1 MKKTGVTLQSRSRA
15 RDRADRLCL
24 RALGLRARG
33 AALAVALTAGLTGA
47 LVGDPTGWT
56 SAAIS
61 SAEAQVLQPRDLS
74 PAAALPGGLAP
85 NRELS
90 GGSGP
95 DGLPAVLTAHDA
107 ELYRR
112 IFTVQED
119 GRWPEADRLI
129 GQLSDRRLMG
139 HVLAQRYLHPTA
151 YRSKYLELKE
161 WMDHYADHPQAK
173 RIYKLALKRR
183 PANYRR
189 PQPPRTERT
198 KITWSAPRQSYDY
211 VSPRPRSKATR
222 RKVSRLLRQVHR
234 NVLRQRFTVTEK
246 LLNQPSVRSLLDSVE
261 LDEARALVA
270 SGWFYYGNTAR
281 AYELAAPAA
290 QRSGRA
296 APMINWIAG
305 LAAWRLGQI
314 DEAAVYFET
323 LANSDNVAG
332 WNAAAGAYWAARAHL
347 KQQRP
352 DRSSPLLRRAA
363 EHQRTFYGLLA
374 RRALGMKIEFDFG
387 SHRLDPQLTA
397 KLSQSPVGSR
407 ALALMQIGDREAAEG
422 ELVNAGQ
429 WGDPEMG
436 EALLALA
443 QHAKMPG
450 LAYRMGSQLARAGV
464 GEQSSGVLDAALYP
478 IPPWQPQ
485 SGFTLDRALIYAVMR
500 QESGFNTRAKSPDGA
515 RGLMQLMP
523 RTASYMDKGG
533 RYHRG
538 NRRNQL
544 FEPSL
549 NMELGQRYIAYL
561 LVHER
566 VQGDLFRLTTAY
578 NGGPGNLGKW
588 QRAIKADDDPLLF
601 IEALPSKETRLF
613 IERVLTN
620 LWIYRER
627 LGQPAP
633 SLERLAGGDWPRYEA
648 LDGTRSEVAL
658 NGPN

>member
-1 MKKTGVTLQSRSRA
+1 MKARFAAFVLVAGLATALLSAAGPGQAARAQVPQPQDLQSRQTQSITTTLQGSRQGQGT
-15 RDRADRLCL
+15 RQGNL
-24 RALGLRARG
+24 
-33 AALAVALTAGLTGA
+33 
-47 LVGDPTGWT
+47 
-56 SAAIS
+56 
-61 SAEAQVLQPRDLS
+61 
-74 PAAALPGGLAP
+74 PAAQLPL
-85 NRELS
+85 
-90 GGSGP
+90 SGP
-95 DGLPAVLTAHDA
+95 DGLPAVLSSADA
-107 ELYRR
+107 DLYRR
-112 IFTVQED
+112 IFVLQED
-119 GRWPEADRLI
+119 GRWAEADRLVA
-129 GQLSDRRLMG
+129 GLSDHRLMG
-139 HVLAQRYLHPTA
+139 HVLSQRYLHPTA

-161 WMDHYADHPQAK
+161 WMDHYADHPDAK
-173 RIYKLALKRR
+173 RIYQLALKRR

-189 PQPPRTERT
+189 PQPP
-198 KITWSAPRQSYDY
+198 ITASSAVSWAGQRANYDYASPRQ
-211 VSPRPRSKATR
+211 RSRATR
-222 RKVSRLLRQVHR
+222 GKVSRVLRQVRR
-234 NVLRQRFTVTEK
+234 NVHKQRFTVTEE
-246 LLNQPSVRSLLDSVE
+246 LLAQRSVQELLDSVE

-270 SGWFYYGNTAR
+270 SGWFYYGRPER

-296 APMINWIAG
+296 APMINWVAG
-305 LAAWRLGQI
+305 LAAWRLGHI

-363 EHQRTFYGLLA
+363 DYPRTFYGLLA
-374 RRALGMKIEFDFG
+374 RRALGMPLEVDFG
-387 SHRLDPQLTA
+387 AHQLAPQVIQRLDG
-397 KLSQSPVGSR
+397 SPAGGR
-407 ALALMQIGDREAAEG
+407 ALALLQIGDRDRAES
-422 ELVNAGQ
+422 ELVGAGE
-429 WGDPEMG
+429 WGDQEMG

-443 QHAKMPG
+443 QYAQMPA
-450 LAYRMGSQLARAGV
+450 LAYRMGSQLAQAGETEEI
-464 GEQSSGVLDAALYP
+464 GGVIDAALYP

-485 SGFTLDRALIYAVMR
+485 SGFSVDRALIYAMMR
-500 QESGFNTRAKSPDGA
+500 QESAFNTRAMSPDGA

-523 RTASYMDKGG
+523 RTASYIARDR

-538 NRRNQL
+538 NGRNEL

-561 LVHER
+561 LAHER

-588 QRAIKADDDPLLF
+588 ERAIKAEDDPLLF

-620 LWIYRER
+620 LWIYRLR

-658 NGPN
+658 HGSN

>member
-1 MKKTGVTLQSRSRA
+1 MRGVVLAAAAACIAWTAPQSAGAQTSTLQQPAPQQLS
-15 RDRADRLCL
+15 
-24 RALGLRARG
+24 G
-33 AALAVALTAGLTGA
+33 
-47 LVGDPTGWT
+47 
-56 SAAIS
+56 
-61 SAEAQVLQPRDLS
+61 VLQPRDLTPS
-74 PAAALPGGLAP
+74 AALPGGMAP
-85 NRELS
+85 NRPSNSLA
-90 GGSGP
+90 GP
-95 DGLPAVLTAHDA
+95 DGLPAVLQAHDA
-107 ELYRR
+107 EAYRR
-112 IFTVQED
+112 IFALQES
-119 GRWPEADRLI
+119 GRWKDADRLI
-129 GQLSDRRLMG
+129 AGLSDRRLMG

-189 PQPPRTERT
+189 PQPPAAVRTGVSWTAARAST
-198 KITWSAPRQSYDY
+198 DY
-211 VSPRPRSKATR
+211 VSPRPRSKAMR
-222 RKVSRLLRQVHR
+222 RKVSRVQRQVRR

-246 LLNQPSVRSLLDSVE
+246 LLGQASVRNLLDEVE

-270 SGWFYYGNTAR
+270 SGWFYYGDTQR
-281 AYELAAPAA
+281 AYALAAPAA
-290 QRSGRA
+290 HRSGRA

-305 LAAWRLGQI
+305 LAAWRLGHI
-314 DEAAVYFET
+314 DEAAVFFET
-323 LANSDNVAG
+323 LAGADNVAG
-332 WNAAAGAYWAARAHL
+332 WNVAAGAYWAARAHL

-363 EHQRTFYGLLA
+363 EYQRTFYGLLA
-374 RRALGMKIEFDFG
+374 RRALGMRIEFDFG
-387 SHRLDPQLTA
+387 SHRLGPEMTERLNR
-397 KLSQSPVGSR
+397 SPVGSR
-407 ALALMQIGDREAAEG
+407 ALALLQVGDREAAED
-422 ELVNAGQ
+422 ELVNAGR
-429 WGDPEMG
+429 WGDPQQG

-443 QHAKMPG
+443 QHAKMPA
-450 LAYRMGSQLARAGV
+450 LAFRMGSQLARAKA
-464 GEQSSGVLDAALYP
+464 GEQAGGALDAALYP

-485 SGFTLDRALIYAVMR
+485 SGFSLDRALIYAVMR
-500 QESGFNTRAKSPDGA
+500 QESAFNTRAKSPDGA

-533 RYHRG
+533 HYHRG
-538 NRRNQL
+538 NRRNEL

-561 LVHER
+561 LEHER

-588 QRAIKADDDPLLF
+588 ERAIKADHDPLLF

-648 LDGTRSEVAL
+648 LDGTRAEVAL
-658 NGPN
+658 NGSN